1 MDQGRAQIAFCDFS
15 VNLWEIM
22 DTFPLN
28 VQPAVT
34 PAAASCDE
42 KLMFA
47 FFFFWDYLIIVL
59 FTRDLWNFEWLFYK

>member
-1 MDQGRAQIAFCDFS
+1 
-15 VNLWEIM
+15 M

-47 FFFFWDYLIIVL
+47 FFFFLRL
-59 FTRDLWNFEWLFYK
+59 FNYSTIHQRSLKL